1 MEKEKS
7 LDEISVEE
15 LVEKAILQKVER
27 RNSIFRLI
35 NLVITGAIIGVIFYF
50 FF

>member
-1 MEKEKS
+1 MKKEKS
-7 LDEISVEE
+7 LDEMSVEE
-15 LVEKAILQKVER
+15 LVEKAILQKVKR

-35 NLVITGAIIGVIFYF
+35 NLFIIGALIGVILYF

>member
-1 MEKEKS
+1 MKKEKS
-7 LDEISVEE
+7 LDEMSVEE

-35 NLVITGAIIGVIFYF
+35 NLFVIGILTGVLLYF